1 MKYVFIMNPSSG
13 RKNAQDA
20 FMKKVRA
27 AAEALQVDYKL
38 YLTKAPQDGG
48 RYAKALCVK
57 NAGRGETLRFY
68 GCGGDGT
75 LNELVNFTAGF
86 SNVEIGAVPM
96 GTGNDYIRNYGAVS
110 DFLDLKGQFLGKSKH
125 SDLIKYE
132 AVYEDKH
139 TEGYCV
145 NMANIGFDCNVAD
158 LAGRVKRWPLLKG
171 SLAYLV
177 AVAIVLIGKKG
188 ADLRIE
194 YEDGRIAD
202 GKVLLSAVAN
212 GCFCGGGV
220 KGVPYCRLDDGF
232 MDVSV
237 ISNVSRLFFISM
249 FPSYA
254 KGTHLNKKKIREG
267 KIIEYSKERSLTVTA
282 NEECMKIC
290 IDGEVTTQQKIAFSM
305 VRDAFRFIVPANIG

>member
-1 MKYVFIMNPSSG
+1 MKHVFIMNPSSG
-13 RKNAQDA
+13 QKSARVA
-20 FMKKVRA
+20 FMKKMKA
-27 AAEALQVDYKL
+27 AAEALQIDYEL

-48 RYAKALCVK
+48 SFARALCRE
-57 NAGRGETLRFY
+57 NAGRDEILRFY

-86 SNVEIGAVPM
+86 PNVEIGAIPM

-110 DFLDLKGQFLGKSKH
+110 DFLDLKGQLLGKSRY
-125 SDLIKYE
+125 SDLVRYK
-132 AVYEDKH
+132 AVCEDKH
-139 TEGYCV
+139 TEGYCT
-145 NMANIGFDCNVAD
+145 NMVNIGFDCNVAD
-158 LAGRVKRWPLLKG
+158 LAGKVKRWPFIRG
-171 SLAYLV
+171 SFAYLI
-177 AVAIVLIGKKG
+177 AVAIILIRKKG

-202 GKVLLSAVAN
+202 GKILLSAVAN

-220 KGVPYCRLDDGF
+220 KSAPYCRLDDGL

-237 ISNVSRLFFISM
+237 IQDVSRLFFISM

-254 KGTHLNKKKIREG
+254 KGTHLNKKRIQEGDIIKYSRER
-267 KIIEYSKERSLTVTA
+267 KLTITA
-282 NEECMKIC
+282 NGGHMRLC
-290 IDGEVTTQQKIAFSM
+290 IDGEITTQERIEFSM